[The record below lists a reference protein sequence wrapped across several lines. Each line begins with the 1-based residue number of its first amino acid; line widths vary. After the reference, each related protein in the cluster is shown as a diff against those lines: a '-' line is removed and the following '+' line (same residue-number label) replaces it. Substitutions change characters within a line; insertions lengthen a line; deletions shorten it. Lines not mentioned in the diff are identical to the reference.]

1 MYAFIRGALR
11 FASLTSAVVEAQGI
25 GFQLHI
31 PISAYAKLPALGSET
46 LLHTSFIVREQHQ
59 ALYGFLAPSDRD
71 LFEILLNVTGIGP
84 KTALALI
91 GHLDP
96 FTLGK
101 AVSGHDVHTI
111 SKVPGI
117 GKKTAERLILEIKD
131 KLPAI
136 SGCGSVNAHGFSPAD
151 PRAQQI
157 SDAMSAL
164 INLGYNQAVAQ
175 KAIQR
180 SLQELS
186 ESANLAA
193 LITGALKHI

>member
-11 FASLTSAVVEAQGI
+11 QATLTSAIVEANGI
-25 GFQLHI
+25 GFQLQT
-31 PISAYAKLPALGSET
+31 PISAYAKLPSLGAEVLFYT
-46 LLHTSFIVREQHQ
+46 AFIVREQLQ
-59 ALYGFLAPSDRD
+59 ALYGFLTESDRE

-96 FTLGK
+96 ITLAK
-101 AVSGHDVHTI
+101 AVANHDVNAI

-131 KLPAI
+131 KLPAVT
-136 SGCGSVNAHGFSPAD
+136 GCDLANSSGFSPTD

-164 INLGYNQAVAQ
+164 INLGYNQAIAQ
-175 KAIQR
+175 KAIKR
-180 SLQELS
+180 SLQDLPETADLAS
-186 ESANLAA
+186 LITAA
-193 LITGALKHI
+193 LKYI

>member
-11 FASLTSAVVEAQGI
+11 FASLTSAIIESHGI
-25 GFQLHI
+25 GFQLFI
-31 PISAYAKLPALGSET
+31 PISAYAKLPALGEEL
-46 LLHTSFIVREQHQ
+46 LLHTSFIVREQSHS
-59 ALYGFLAPSDRD
+59 LYGFLTQSDRD
-71 LFEILLNVTGIGP
+71 LYEILLGITGVGP

-96 FTLGK
+96 ATLAK
-101 AVSGHDVHTI
+101 AVSNHDVSTI

-131 KLPAI
+131 KLPAV
-136 SGCGSVNAHGFSPAD
+136 SGCDAAHPQGFSPSD

-164 INLGYNQAVAQ
+164 INLGYNQAIAQ
-175 KAIQR
+175 KAIKR
-180 SLQELS
+180 SLQDLPDTV
-186 ESANLAA
+186 NLAS
-193 LITGALKHI
+193 LITVALKYI